1 MSLFGAALV
10 VFSGIPTWNSVP
22 GTQGPRATQSES
34 VDELFQTGVYLYTIG
49 SFYASAS
56 YFEKCLKKHP
66 DDSMEKQATYWLSLS
81 LIGSGQ
87 IPKAQKE
94 LEKLVRK
101 PLNEPLMSQ
110 SLLSL
115 GDCYRLLGN
124 CRKAGEVYEKVVRT
138 GGSYVPL
145 AMRNKALCLELEG
158 MKADAIRVYQEILL
172 RFPNSLVSAEAREK
186 VHKNGRKIGVPR
198 GSK

>member
-10 VFSGIPTWNSVP
+10 VFSGIPTWNNLP
-22 GTQGPRATQSES
+22 GTQGPKATQSES
-34 VDELFQTGVYLYTIG
+34 VDELFQTGVYNYTLG
-49 SFYASAS
+49 SFYASGS
-56 YFEKCLKKHP
+56 YFDKCLKKHP
-66 DDSMEKQATYWLSLS
+66 DDFMQKQAMYWLSLS

-94 LEKLVRK
+94 LEKLTKK
-101 PLNEPLMSQ
+101 PLGEPLMSQ

-124 CRKAGEVYEKVVRT
+124 CKKAGDIYEQVVRS
-138 GGSYVPL
+138 GSSYVPL

-158 MKADAIRVYQEILL
+158 NKTDAIRAYREILL

-186 VHKNGRKIGVPR
+186 VHENGRNIGVPS